1 MSLIEKSVTVNV
13 PIKTAY
19 NQWTQFEEFPKFME
33 GVISVQQLDDKRLR
47 WRSNIGGVEKEF
59 IAEITEQ
66 IPDARL
72 AWRTR
77 SGEEHAG
84 VVTFHRLDDQHT
96 RIMLQME
103 FEPHGALEKVGD
115 MVGMTSRR
123 VGNDLERFKEFVERR
138 GGETGAW
145 RGEVNRPE

>member
-1 MSLIEKSVTVNV
+1 MSLIQKSITVNV

-19 NQWTQFEEFPKFME
+19 NQWTQFEDFPKFME

-66 IPDARL
+66 IPDARI

-77 SGEEHAG
+77 GGEEHAG
-84 VVTFHRLDDQHT
+84 VVTFHRIDDTHT
-96 RIMLQME
+96 RLMLQME
-103 FEPHGALEKVGD
+103 FEPHGAMEKVGD
-115 MVGMTSRR
+115 LLGMTSRR
-123 VGNDLERFKEFVERR
+123 VENDLERFKEFIESR
-138 GGETGAW
+138 GGESGAW
-145 RGEVNRPE
+145 RGEINRPS